1 MIHAVRMAHHEQVR
15 MWECILLTSGA
26 APLTAAGPLR
36 WVPSLDGYR
45 LIGSHRPAWC
55 ALREKGASD
64 PCPAHAPG
72 GEPFY
77 EREVR
82 TQRRTRHMHMAR
94 YRLVVMAALSALA
107 LLVLPSCSSAGTTS
121 APAKA
126 STASPS
132 MPSSQAYASKNFV
145 VPFTITVGVSLKSP
159 PHLDSRNLLF
169 WDAANSSFN
178 KVRFLVPTNLYRPGS
193 FTSEAPPK
201 DYLKY
206 LQGLTSH
213 GVQLSHVVKITVD
226 GHPATLMTAT
236 SSPDAGFDGFFD
248 GTLGCPNTGA
258 DQAGDSCYGI
268 QPDLALRIS
277 VIRVGNTTL
286 LAWART
292 SKANP
297 DETFF
302 AMFERM
308 LESARFR

>member
-1 MIHAVRMAHHEQVR
+1 MAGKAVTS
-15 MWECILLTSGA
+15 LTTE
-26 APLTAAGPLR
+26 LQ
-36 WVPSLDGYR
+36 
-45 LIGSHRPAWC
+45 
-55 ALREKGASD
+55 D
-64 PCPAHAPG
+64 PNKMLM
-72 GEPFY
+72 
-77 EREVR
+77 
-82 TQRRTRHMHMAR
+82 TR
-94 YRLVVMAALSALA
+94 YRLAVMAAVSAFA
-107 LLVLPSCSSAGTTS
+107 LLVLPGCSSGGTTS
-121 APAKA
+121 ALTKA
-126 STASPS
+126 STAPPASPS
-132 MPSSQAYASKNFV
+132 SAASQTYASKTFV
-145 VPFTITVGVSLKSP
+145 VPLTVTVDASLKSP
-159 PHLDSRNLLF
+159 PHLDSHNFLF
-169 WDAANSSFN
+169 WDAANSSYN
-178 KVRFLVPTNLYRPGS
+178 KVRFLVPTKLYRPGS
-193 FTSEAPPK
+193 FISEAPPK

-213 GVQLSHVVKITVD
+213 GVKLSNVVKITVD

-236 SSPDAGFDGFFD
+236 SIAAGYPQGFFD

-297 DETFF
+297 DKTFF

>member
-1 MIHAVRMAHHEQVR
+1 MAGKAVTS
-15 MWECILLTSGA
+15 LTTE
-26 APLTAAGPLR
+26 LQ
-36 WVPSLDGYR
+36 
-45 LIGSHRPAWC
+45 
-55 ALREKGASD
+55 D
-64 PCPAHAPG
+64 PNKMLM
-72 GEPFY
+72 
-77 EREVR
+77 
-82 TQRRTRHMHMAR
+82 TR
-94 YRLVVMAALSALA
+94 YRLAVMAAVSAFA
-107 LLVLPSCSSAGTTS
+107 LLVLPGCSSGGTTS
-121 APAKA
+121 ALTKA
-126 STASPS
+126 STAPPASPS
-132 MPSSQAYASKNFV
+132 SAASQTYASNTFV
-145 VPFTITVGVSLKSP
+145 VPLTVTVDASLKSP
-159 PHLDSRNLLF
+159 PHLDSRNFLF
-169 WDAANSSFN
+169 WDAANSSYN

-297 DETFF
+297 DKTFF